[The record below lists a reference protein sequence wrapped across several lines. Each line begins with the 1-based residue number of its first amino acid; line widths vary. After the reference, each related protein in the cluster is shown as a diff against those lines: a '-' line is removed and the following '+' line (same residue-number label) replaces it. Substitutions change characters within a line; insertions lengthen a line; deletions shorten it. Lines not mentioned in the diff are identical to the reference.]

1 MSLHRQDASD
11 ALLSMNDSDRGG
23 DTTQRQSLPPQM
35 IEKIS
40 LKLGDAGEYI
50 QYNNTNMRESNNLD
64 LPITQKD
71 VSIPDQPSARESSVS
86 EPKVSVPA
94 QVILEEGRKNA
105 ASKLSASTRPKT
117 AIVSPTPE

>member
-1 MSLHRQDASD
+1 
-11 ALLSMNDSDRGG
+11 MNESERGG

-40 LKLGDAGEYI
+40 LKLGDAGEFI
-50 QYNNTNMRESNNLD
+50 QYNNNNMRESNNLD

-71 VSIPDQPSARESSVS
+71 TILQDQASAQESLVS

-105 ASKLSASTRPKT
+105 ASKLSTSTRPKT

>member
-1 MSLHRQDASD
+1 MSLLRQDASD
-11 ALLSMNDSDRGG
+11 ALLSMNDSDRGN
-23 DTTQRQSLPPQM
+23 TTQRQSLPPQM

-50 QYNNTNMRESNNLD
+50 QYNLRESNNLD
-64 LPITQKD
+64 LPITQKNTT
-71 VSIPDQPSARESSVS
+71 IPDQASAHESSLS
-86 EPKVSVPA
+86 EPKVMVAA

-105 ASKLSASTRPKT
+105 ASKLSTSTRPKT

>member
-1 MSLHRQDASD
+1 
-11 ALLSMNDSDRGG
+11 MNESERGG

-40 LKLGDAGEYI
+40 LKLGDTGELI
-50 QYNNTNMRESNNLD
+50 QYNNNNMRESNNLD

-71 VSIPDQPSARESSVS
+71 TILHDQASAQESLVS
-86 EPKVSVPA
+86 EPKLADPHFNKPQWYKVSVPA

-105 ASKLSASTRPKT
+105 ASKLSTSTRPKT

>member
-1 MSLHRQDASD
+1 
-11 ALLSMNDSDRGG
+11 
-23 DTTQRQSLPPQM
+23 M

-71 VSIPDQPSARESSVS
+71 VSIPDQASARESSVS

-94 QVILEEGRKNA
+94 
-105 ASKLSASTRPKT
+105 
-117 AIVSPTPE
+117 